1 MSPSLRGRRAAVAV
15 IFAIIGATFATW
27 ASRLP
32 AIADHLGLSEGQAG
46 IALFGLALGAFL
58 ALPLAGMV
66 ATRWGSRRLT
76 RLGLFISCTALAAIP
91 AAPNLTWLTI
101 MLGIF
106 GLGNSGVDVGISVES
121 VETERTYGRP
131 ILGGFH
137 ALFSLGGLAG
147 GAAGTAAAAA
157 GLSPPLH
164 FSVAAALLLL
174 IGLATSARFEA
185 APSSGHLRFPSRPT
199 RALVLLGA
207 VIFCG
212 FLGEGVMQDWSTL
225 YLRRVAGATPTS
237 SAAGL
242 TVFFLAM
249 AGGRTVT
256 DRLVAAFGPARAVQ
270 VGGALATAGLG
281 LAVAVP
287 SPVPVMVGLGAV
299 GLGLAGVAP
308 IVFSLA
314 GYQPGIPSAEA
325 VATVS
330 TIGYLA
336 FMAGPALIGSM
347 AGWKGLQAALALVG
361 AFALTLVL
369 VARSLPRH
377 HPLMTGPQGP

>member
-101 MLGIF
+101 MLGVF

-137 ALFSLGGLAG
+137 ALFSLG
-147 GAAGTAAAAA
+147 
-157 GLSPPLH
+157 
-164 FSVAAALLLL
+164 
-174 IGLATSARFEA
+174 
-185 APSSGHLRFPSRPT
+185 
-199 RALVLLGA
+199 
-207 VIFCG
+207 
-212 FLGEGVMQDWSTL
+212 
-225 YLRRVAGATPTS
+225 
-237 SAAGL
+237 
-242 TVFFLAM
+242 
-249 AGGRTVT
+249 
-256 DRLVAAFGPARAVQ
+256 
-270 VGGALATAGLG
+270 
-281 LAVAVP
+281 
-287 SPVPVMVGLGAV
+287 
-299 GLGLAGVAP
+299 
-308 IVFSLA
+308 
-314 GYQPGIPSAEA
+314 
-325 VATVS
+325 
-330 TIGYLA
+330 
-336 FMAGPALIGSM
+336 
-347 AGWKGLQAALALVG
+347 
-361 AFALTLVL
+361 
-369 VARSLPRH
+369 
-377 HPLMTGPQGP
+377 

>member
-1 MSPSLRGRRAAVAV
+1 
-15 IFAIIGATFATW
+15 
-27 ASRLP
+27 
-32 AIADHLGLSEGQAG
+32 
-46 IALFGLALGAFL
+46 
-58 ALPLAGMV
+58 
-66 ATRWGSRRLT
+66 
-76 RLGLFISCTALAAIP
+76 
-91 AAPNLTWLTI
+91 
-101 MLGIF
+101 
-106 GLGNSGVDVGISVES
+106 
-121 VETERTYGRP
+121 
-131 ILGGFH
+131 
-137 ALFSLGGLAG
+137 
-147 GAAGTAAAAA
+147 
-157 GLSPPLH
+157 
-164 FSVAAALLLL
+164 
-174 IGLATSARFEA
+174 ATSARFEA
-185 APSSGHLRFPSRPT
+185 APSSGHLRLPGRPT

-225 YLRRVAGATPTS
+225 YLRRVAGATPAS

-249 AGGRTVT
+249 AVGRTAT
-256 DRLVAAFGPARAVQ
+256 DRLVTAFGPARAVQ

-369 VARSLPRH
+369 LARSLPRH
-377 HPLMTGPQGP
+377 HPLMTGPQGS

>member
-1 MSPSLRGRRAAVAV
+1 MPPSLRGRRAAVAV

-27 ASRLP
+27 ATRLP
-32 AIADHLGLSEGQAG
+32 AIADHLGLTDGQAG

-66 ATRWGSRRLT
+66 ASRWGSRRLT

-91 AAPNLTWLTI
+91 AAPSLAWLAVL
-101 MLGIF
+101 LGVF
-106 GLGNSGVDVGISVES
+106 GMGNSGVDVGISVES
-121 VETERTYGRP
+121 VETERSFGRP

-137 ALFSLGGLAG
+137 ALFSLGGLVGA
-147 GAAGTAAAAA
+147 AAGTAAAAA
-157 GLSPPLH
+157 RLPSRLH
-164 FSVAAALLLL
+164 FAVAAALLLV

-185 APSSGHLRFPSRPT
+185 APSPEHRSFPGPPN

-225 YLRRVAGATPTS
+225 YLRRVTGATAAS
-237 SAAGL
+237 AAAGL

-249 AGGRTVT
+249 AAGRTIT
-256 DRLVAAFGPARAVQ
+256 DRLVTALGPARSLQA
-270 VGGALATAGLG
+270 GGALATAGLG
-281 LAVAVP
+281 LALA
-287 SPVPVMVGLGAV
+287 SPAPAPAMVGLGAL

-336 FMAGPALIGSM
+336 FMAGPALIGSV
-347 AGWKGLQAALALVG
+347 AGWRGLRAALALVL
-361 AFALTLVL
+361 AFMMALVIM
-369 VARSLPRH
+369 ARSTPRR
-377 HPLMTGPQGP
+377 HPLMTASDDA